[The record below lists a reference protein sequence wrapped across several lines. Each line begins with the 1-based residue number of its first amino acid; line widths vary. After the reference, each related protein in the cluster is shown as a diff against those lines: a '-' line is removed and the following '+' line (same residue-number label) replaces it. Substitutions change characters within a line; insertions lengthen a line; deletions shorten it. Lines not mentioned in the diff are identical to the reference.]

1 METSTAFTFA
11 AGLALGAGAVY
22 VASRHHRRAEAA
34 AGLAGGPVEHAD
46 GKPSAPAVPC
56 GRGTS
61 DGSQQASVARF
72 EEDDILS
79 EQLTRN
85 VQFFGLE
92 GQRAIAGAFVVV
104 IGLGVRERARCL
116 PSQDSSG
123 MRMRLRGGCC
133 LPAAYPTP
141 NSSSWGAGGG

>member
-1 METSTAFTFA
+1 MPPYTNMESSTAVTFA

-22 VASRHHRRAEAA
+22 LASRHHRRAEAA
-34 AGLAGGPVEHAD
+34 AGLAGGPAEPAD
-46 GKPSAPAVPC
+46 GQSSAPGLPC
-56 GRGTS
+56 GRGAA
-61 DGSQQASVARF
+61 DGSHQASVARF

-104 IGLGVRERARCL
+104 IGLGVRAPACPARL
-116 PSQDSSG
+116 K
-123 MRMRLRGGCC
+123 RHAH
-133 LPAAYPTP
+133 AAL
-141 NSSSWGAGGG
+141 SGGGWG